1 MKVKKFG
8 VVICVILSV
17 LMMVSAYAN
26 PELDN
31 PQEPEEPENPY
42 SIEYKD
48 VRPGDW
54 YYDSVKYV
62 SYKKY
67 MIGTDNNVF
76 SPNKEVT
83 RAEAAQVL
91 YAMAKCPK
99 VDTSRRF
106 KDVPIEAWYSMAV
119 TYAAENQIVA
129 GYPDQT
135 FRPNNTITREEF
147 ITMLLAYAK
156 FEGKDVSKKGN
167 ITTFSDANDISRY
180 SRDSMQW
187 AVGNGLVVG
196 TDSGIHPKI
205 EPKAKI
211 TRAQLAKI
219 VDAYHFNTNDNKY
232 LDVNDPT
239 VFSELMDEAAFSDGA
254 YAEKVASQLHYL
266 KDKNP
271 KLFDDELSKKDDKTK
286 DAVRILLKMV
296 VPDA

>member
-1 MKVKKFG
+1 
-8 VVICVILSV
+8 
-17 LMMVSAYAN
+17 
-26 PELDN
+26 
-31 PQEPEEPENPY
+31 
-42 SIEYKD
+42 
-48 VRPGDW
+48 
-54 YYDSVKYV
+54 
-62 SYKKY
+62 
-67 MIGTDNNVF
+67 
-76 SPNKEVT
+76 
-83 RAEAAQVL
+83 
-91 YAMAKCPK
+91 
-99 VDTSRRF
+99 
-106 KDVPIEAWYSMAV
+106 
-119 TYAAENQIVA
+119 
-129 GYPDQT
+129 
-135 FRPNNTITREEF
+135 
-147 ITMLLAYAK
+147 
-156 FEGKDVSKKGN
+156 
-167 ITTFSDANDISRY
+167 
-180 SRDSMQW
+180 MQW